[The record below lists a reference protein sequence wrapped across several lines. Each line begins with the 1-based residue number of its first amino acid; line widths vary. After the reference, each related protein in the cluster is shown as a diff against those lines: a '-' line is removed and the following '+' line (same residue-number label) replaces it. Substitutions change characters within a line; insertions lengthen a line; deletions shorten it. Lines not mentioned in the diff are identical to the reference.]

1 MQGSPTRPFLLR
13 QWGLLLGLLL
23 IAAGLLGVYYQRRAR
38 ALPGTTK
45 IVSGLLCKIYP
56 VAAPP
61 SPVTETSSPK
71 SKKTSAAPVPPPV
84 APDLVT
90 GAILKLSAPP
100 NSPVNQTVVVNLCV
114 EPSPGLSEQ
123 RQQALKD
130 HLLVQLSAIGLQVDP
145 REKIPVAASSPECLG
160 TAAWTVRA
168 SAPGRYS
175 AVLVPESTDNRPNRA
190 PATLLPKP
198 RWEFDLDQPAQ
209 LDIQFQDPWTATIK
223 SLWASVSTLLGTI
236 LVITQIMLNLRQRKK
251 TQAA

>member
-13 QWGLLLGLLL
+13 HWGLLLGLLL